1 MLRISQI
8 LYQERRRQGLTLEE
22 ISKAT
27 KIRTSF
33 LSAIEKGDYHT
44 LPSPAYAQGFVSNY
58 ATYLGLPAKE
68 ITAKF
73 RREYA
78 GTKDYKVLPES
89 LSRKKIIPIRRIRF
103 GFSGLLVLIPI
114 VLLLLYV
121 IFQFRYL
128 VLPPPLEVI
137 TPGEGERFASKTITV
152 SGKTDPN
159 GAFTLNNEPVPL
171 DSNGNFE
178 KKITVFPGDVVLQF
192 SIQNRFGKKTIIE
205 RHIYVNS
212 Q

>member
-1 MLRISQI
+1 MDEIQTDEQIIGESEEVKEEVVEEVKTEEKIEEETEEEKEEEKEETEEEKEVTLR
-8 LYQERRRQGLTLEE
+8 
-22 ISKAT
+22 
-27 KIRTSF
+27 
-33 LSAIEKGDYHT
+33 
-44 LPSPAYAQGFVSNY
+44 PSY
-58 ATYLGLPAKE
+58 KE

-114 VLLLLYV
+114 ALLLLYV

-128 VLPPPLEVI
+128 VLPPPLDVI
-137 TPGEGERFASKTITV
+137 TPGEGERFSSKTITV